1 MPRLLRS
8 GRRGREFGRPGRGA
22 AVILLL
28 PAHARGRHLPDR
40 PRPGHLSSRSG
51 GGPRSNRVW
60 EAKAAP
66 AASEPGPRCLLG
78 AAAGVLRSTT
88 LRSPRPGTGQ
98 PRRIEAADDTHAGQT
113 PGVQQR
119 GPGPGPLSP
128 ALQLTPGGGVVGSAA
143 PQVPLPPRGR
153 DLARRPP
160 PGLRREEETGR
171 AGAGR
176 GGDMEEDSGAAEL
189 PLPGRAARGA
199 RGDGDV
205 ISPQPSPAPRRR
217 RQPCTLAAGTGAS
230 RGPVGTSPLG
240 ASPCGG
246 DLQAPTWAVSPVC
259 HACDST

>member
-1 MPRLLRS
+1 MP
-8 GRRGREFGRPGRGA
+8 GVAIFPTDPGRGTCPRA
-22 AVILLL
+22 PGAD
-28 PAHARGRHLPDR
+28 RGATASGRQKP
-40 PRPGHLSSRSG
+40 PRPLPNPALAVCWVRPQASS
-51 GGPRSNRVW
+51 GPRPS
-60 EAKAAP
+60 
-66 AASEPGPRCLLG
+66 GH
-78 AAAGVLRSTT
+78 
-88 LRSPRPGTGQ
+88 PRPGTGQ